1 MSGADRAERQT
12 CQILETAHDAFISL
26 DVDGL
31 ITDWNL
37 RATAIFGWSR
47 DEILGRDLADFLI
60 PEGHREAH
68 RHGIARYVA
77 TGEAHV
83 LGRLLELTVLHRDG
97 YEFPIELTISAVQT
111 KDGYSFNAFLR
122 DITARMQA
130 QEELALA
137 RDEALESSRM
147 KSMFVANVSHEIR
160 TPMNG
165 VIGMTDLLLETELS
179 DEQREY
185 AETISS
191 SGDVLLEVIDDIL
204 DLSKIEAGKL
214 ELDPTDFDVR
224 EAIERACG
232 MLAARAHG
240 KGLELVVA
248 IDPDM
253 PRHVRGDVARL
264 RQVIANLVSNAI
276 KFTAGGEVVV
286 RASASPAGAGAVVV
300 RIEVSDTGIGIE
312 PAALGRLFQPFSQAD
327 NSTTRKFGGTG
338 LGLAISRQ
346 LIEMMGGT
354 VGAESERGTGSR
366 FWVELP
372 LALAADPPGPPDK
385 QRELTGVRAL
395 VVDDNATN
403 RTILQRQ
410 LGSWKMP
417 CQVAG
422 GAAQALEMLRAAAE
436 SGMPYD
442 VVLLDLHMP
451 DVDGY
456 ELACAIRALP
466 ALHGIRLV
474 LLSSSGP
481 RSDAPG
487 AAALDGAVT
496 KPVRPTRL
504 YEEIQAVISGARAGA
519 LRSRRQAPVEA
530 GAARPV
536 EAGAARESWP
546 EVLVVEDTEV
556 NQAVA
561 AHMLKK
567 IGFRSRIAENGVKA
581 LEALA
586 ERSYAVVLMD
596 CQMPELDGY
605 ETTRA
610 IRLREGGGPRIPII
624 AMTANSMKGERERC
638 LAAGMDEYLSKPLR
652 NRTLTDALA
661 RWVGSASDGDPTP
674 DEAGAGDGDEASQL
688 LHEPVVAELEALD
701 GELFASLLSL
711 YFDEAEEHMSV
722 LRDAAT
728 KGDELAVAR
737 RAHQL
742 KGASATMGA
751 ALVTQIASEL
761 ETAAKSGDLSFANA
775 LVDRLRS
782 ALAQTAVA
790 YRTRDAARHQAV

>member
-1 MSGADRAERQT
+1 M
-12 CQILETAHDAFISL
+12 
-26 DVDGL
+26 
-31 ITDWNL
+31 
-37 RATAIFGWSR
+37 
-47 DEILGRDLADFLI
+47 
-60 PEGHREAH
+60 
-68 RHGIARYVA
+68 
-77 TGEAHV
+77 

-366 FWVELP
+366 FWLELP
-372 LALAADPPGPPDK
+372 LALAAG
-385 QRELTGVRAL
+385 RRSGGRRGVRQDSL
-395 VVDDNATN
+395 IVQGIV
-403 RTILQRQ
+403 R
-410 LGSWKMP
+410 S
-417 CQVAG
+417 C
-422 GAAQALEMLRAAAE
+422 GAR
-436 SGMPYD
+436 SCGRRSI
-442 VVLLDLHMP
+442 
-451 DVDGY
+451 
-456 ELACAIRALP
+456 AIRT
-466 ALHGIRLV
+466 RS
-474 LLSSSGP
+474 LS
-481 RSDAPG
+481 
-487 AAALDGAVT
+487 
-496 KPVRPTRL
+496 
-504 YEEIQAVISGARAGA
+504 
-519 LRSRRQAPVEA
+519 
-530 GAARPV
+530 
-536 EAGAARESWP
+536 W
-546 EVLVVEDTEV
+546 
-556 NQAVA
+556 
-561 AHMLKK
+561 
-567 IGFRSRIAENGVKA
+567 
-581 LEALA
+581 
-586 ERSYAVVLMD
+586 
-596 CQMPELDGY
+596 
-605 ETTRA
+605 
-610 IRLREGGGPRIPII
+610 
-624 AMTANSMKGERERC
+624 
-638 LAAGMDEYLSKPLR
+638 
-652 NRTLTDALA
+652 
-661 RWVGSASDGDPTP
+661 
-674 DEAGAGDGDEASQL
+674 
-688 LHEPVVAELEALD
+688 
-701 GELFASLLSL
+701 
-711 YFDEAEEHMSV
+711 
-722 LRDAAT
+722 
-728 KGDELAVAR
+728 
-737 RAHQL
+737 
-742 KGASATMGA
+742 
-751 ALVTQIASEL
+751 
-761 ETAAKSGDLSFANA
+761 
-775 LVDRLRS
+775 
-782 ALAQTAVA
+782 
-790 YRTRDAARHQAV
+790 

>member
-1 MSGADRAERQT
+1 VLLNVALVRDNDGT
-12 CQILETAHDAFISL
+12 PLYFISQIQ
-26 DVDGL
+26 DM
-31 ITDWNL
+31 TSHK
-37 RATAIFGWSR
+37 RAIEQLEAATKAAEAGNRAKSEF
-47 DEILGRDLADFLI
+47 LA
-60 PEGHREAH
+60 
-68 RHGIARYVA
+68 
-77 TGEAHV
+77 T
-83 LGRLLELTVLHRDG
+83 
-97 YEFPIELTISAVQT
+97 
-111 KDGYSFNAFLR
+111 
-122 DITARMQA
+122 M
-130 QEELALA
+130 
-137 RDEALESSRM
+137 
-147 KSMFVANVSHEIR
+147 SHEIR

-240 KGLELVVA
+240 KGLELAVA

-276 KFTAGGEVVV
+276 KFTAGGEVVL
-286 RASASPAGAGAVVV
+286 RASASPAGAGAAVV

-312 PAALGRLFQPFSQAD
+312 PVALGRLFQPFSQAD

-354 VGAESERGTGSR
+354 VGAESEPGTGSR
-366 FWVELP
+366 FWLELP
-372 LALAADPPGPPDK
+372 LALAADPPGPPEE

-436 SGMPYD
+436 SGMAYD

-519 LRSRRQAPVEA
+519 LRSRRQAPA
-530 GAARPV
+530 

-546 EVLVVEDTEV
+546 EVLVVEDTAV

-638 LAAGMDEYLSKPLR
+638 LAAGMDDYLSKPLR

-674 DEAGAGDGDEASQL
+674 GEAGAGDGDEASQL
-688 LHEPVVAELEALD
+688 LHEAVVAELEALD

-728 KGDELAVAR
+728 KGDDLAVAR

-761 ETAAKSGDLSFANA
+761 ETAAKSGDLSCANA
-775 LVDRLRS
+775 LMDRLRS
-782 ALAQTAVA
+782 ALAQTAAA
-790 YRTRDAARHQAV
+790 YRTRDAARHHPV